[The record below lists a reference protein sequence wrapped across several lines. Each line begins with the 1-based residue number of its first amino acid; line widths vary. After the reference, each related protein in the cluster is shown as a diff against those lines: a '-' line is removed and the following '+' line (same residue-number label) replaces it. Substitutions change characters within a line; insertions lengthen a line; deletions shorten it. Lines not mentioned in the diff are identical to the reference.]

1 MKRFGWIVA
10 TVTGTVAVIGAG
22 APAAAQVFALNP
34 TTMVGYAG
42 VAAAGQHARRQIGTR
57 IAQRQPVRTSVS
69 PAQVVA
75 RASFRPNPAVRNQV
89 YARTVALAG
98 KMSADDAAKLR
109 GLFASGKFRTEITKY
124 MSPYGMSPNNVVDA
138 TALYLA
144 SAWYASRANSG
155 DPTPAQMRGLRRQV
169 ALAMAAT
176 PGMLTASDA
185 LKQEIAEASLIQ
197 AMFSGSLAIEGAKN
211 PAASGPMRA
220 AAVNGVKASYQIDL
234 SRMNLTANGLQ

>member
-10 TVTGTVAVIGAG
+10 ASVAGAG
-22 APAAAQVFALNP
+22 VPASAQVFALNP

-57 IAQRQPVRTSVS
+57 IAQRQPARSTVS

-75 RASFRPNPAVRNQV
+75 RASFRPNAAVRNQV
-89 YARTVALAG
+89 YARTVALAQKSDPAG
-98 KMSADDAAKLR
+98 AAKLR
-109 GLFASGKFRTEITKY
+109 ELFASGKFHAEAAKY
-124 MSPYGMSPNNVVDA
+124 MAPYGMSANNVVDA

-144 SAWYASRANSG
+144 SAWYASRANGG
-155 DPTPAQMRGLRRQV
+155 DPTRAQMQGLRRQV

-197 AMFSGSLAIEGAKN
+197 AMFSGSLANEGAKN